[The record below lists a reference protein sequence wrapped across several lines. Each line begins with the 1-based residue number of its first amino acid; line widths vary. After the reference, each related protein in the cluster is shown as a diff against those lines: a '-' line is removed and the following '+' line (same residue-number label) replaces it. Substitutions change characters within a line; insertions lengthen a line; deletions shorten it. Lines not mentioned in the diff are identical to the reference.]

1 MEDNTIIQLYWARD
15 EGAIAA
21 TEEKYGGYCQSIALN
36 VLGDAQEAE
45 ECVNDTYLHAWNAM
59 PPQKPSQLAAF
70 LGRITRNLSFD
81 RYRRAGAD
89 KRGGGEI
96 VLILDE
102 LSDCVSGGDAVQQEV
117 ERRELSEA
125 INDFLRT
132 LSPQKRKIFVLRYW
146 YCESVNEIAAQ
157 FGRKPSAVSTALGR
171 MRVNLR
177 AYLEE
182 RGVTV

>member
-1 MEDNTIIQLYWARD
+1 MEDNAIIQLYWARD

-21 TEEKYGGYCQSIALN
+21 TEEKYGGYCQAIALN

-59 PPQKPSQLAAF
+59 PPQKPSKLSAF

-89 KRGGGEI
+89 KRGGGEMS
-96 VLILDE
+96 LILDE
-102 LSDCVSGGDAVQQEV
+102 LADCVSGSDSVEQEI
-117 ERRELSEA
+117 ERRALAEA
-125 INDFLRT
+125 INDFLQT
-132 LSPQKRKIFVLRYW
+132 LSPQKRKLFVLRYW
-146 YCESVNEIAAQ
+146 YCESVNEIAAK
-157 FGRKPSAVSTALGR
+157 FGMKPSAVSTALGR
-171 MRVNLR
+171 MRAGLR
-177 AYLEE
+177 AYLEG